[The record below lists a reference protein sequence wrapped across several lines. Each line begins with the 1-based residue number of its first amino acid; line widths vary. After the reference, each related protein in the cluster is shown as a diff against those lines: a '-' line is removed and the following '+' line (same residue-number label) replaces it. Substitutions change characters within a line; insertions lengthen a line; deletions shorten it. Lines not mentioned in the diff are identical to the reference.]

1 MYIVGPWFQ
10 HPLQYYLLITS
21 CDYNIPSRDSST
33 AAFFNRVD
41 DPPPWPISFKEALSD
56 TECYTWKKYSTIFNI
71 MGVSGKNR
79 NQEKLK
85 IIFKKSIEIFYNNV
99 VSVKIDIVFWI
110 TMVRLY
116 IFNLT
121 EYTIGIHIT

>member
-1 MYIVGPWFQ
+1 
-10 HPLQYYLLITS
+10 
-21 CDYNIPSRDSST
+21 
-33 AAFFNRVD
+33 
-41 DPPPWPISFKEALSD
+41 
-56 TECYTWKKYSTIFNI
+56 

-85 IIFKKSIEIFYNNV
+85 IIFEKSIEIFYNTV
-99 VSVKIDIVFWI
+99 VFVKIDIVFWI